1 MIRIAVEKQLHT
13 ASGEWPMQVEL
24 QVEGKSFL
32 GITGP
37 SGSGKT
43 TLLRMIA
50 GLVCPDHGRIEVGG
64 NVWLDTAR
72 GVNVPPQQRGI
83 GMVFQDYA
91 LFPNMNV
98 RQNLEYALAK
108 GEGKR
113 AVEELI
119 QIMALE
125 ALVARYPR
133 QLSGGQQQRVALARA
148 LVRRPKLL
156 LLDEPLSALDP
167 RMRRYLQDYI
177 RRVHETYELTTLIVS
192 HDYREVYKLTQR
204 VIGLEDGK
212 IVQPDWPDAVAGA
225 NSEGGRF
232 RLSGEMLS
240 LEESG
245 GGYLIEVAIGKN
257 IVRVPAA
264 SSALDG
270 LQPGDAVEVDIKAY
284 QVRLVRPT
292 GMAS

>member
-1 MIRIAVEKQLHT
+1 MIRIAVEKRLHT

-24 QVEGKSFL
+24 QVEARAFL

-50 GLVCPDHGRIEVGG
+50 GLVCPDHGRIEVDDR
-64 NVWLDTAR
+64 VWLDTAR
-72 GVNVPPQQRGI
+72 GINVPPQQRGI

-108 GEGKR
+108 GEDKQV
-113 AVEELI
+113 VEELI

-148 LVRRPKLL
+148 LVRRPRLL

-167 RMRRYLQDYI
+167 RMREHLQDYI
-177 RRVHETYELTTLIVS
+177 RRVHETYELTTLMVS
-192 HDYREVYKLTQR
+192 HDYREVHKLAQR

-212 IVQPDWPDAVAGA
+212 VVQPDWPDVAT
-225 NSEGGRF
+225 NSNRNGGRF
-232 RLSGEMLS
+232 RLFGEMLS

-245 GGYLIEVAIGKN
+245 AGYAIEVAIGEN
-257 IVRVPAA
+257 IIRVPLAT
-264 SSALDG
+264 SDING
-270 LQPGDAVEVDIKAY
+270 LQPGDAVEIEVEAY
-284 QVRLVRPT
+284 RARLV
-292 GMAS
+292 

>member
-1 MIRIAVEKQLHT
+1 MIRIAVEKRLHT

-24 QVEGKSFL
+24 KVAARAFL

-50 GLVCPDHGRIEVGG
+50 GLVCPDHGRIEVDGR
-64 NVWLDTAR
+64 VWLDTAR
-72 GVNVPPQQRGI
+72 GINVPPQQRGI

-108 GEGKR
+108 GEGKQG
-113 AVEELI
+113 VEELI

-148 LVRRPKLL
+148 LVRRPRLL

-167 RMRRYLQDYI
+167 RMRGHLQDYI
-177 RRVHETYELTTLIVS
+177 RRVHEAYELTTLMVS
-192 HDYREVYKLTQR
+192 HDYREVHKLAQR

-212 IVQPDWPDAVAGA
+212 VVQPDWPDSVADA

-232 RLSGEMLS
+232 RLSGEILS

-245 GGYLIEVAIGKN
+245 AGYIVEVAIGKN
-257 IVRVPAA
+257 VVRVPAA
-264 SSALDG
+264 SNALDG
-270 LQPGDAVEVDIKAY
+270 LQAGGAVEIDVEAY
-284 QVRLVRPT
+284 RARLVRPT
-292 GMAS
+292 GREP